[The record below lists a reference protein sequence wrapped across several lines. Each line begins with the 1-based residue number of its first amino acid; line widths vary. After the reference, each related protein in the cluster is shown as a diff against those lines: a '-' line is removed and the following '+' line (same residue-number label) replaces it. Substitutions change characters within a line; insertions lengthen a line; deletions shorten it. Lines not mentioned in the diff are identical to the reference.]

1 MYIIISEKEFKE
13 GVFHQVYYM
22 TLELWKLMDG
32 SKSADELIGQLFA
45 YSNYKKLYEF
55 KYVLRLFSVQSW

>member
-1 MYIIISEKEFKE
+1 MYIIISEKGFKE
-13 GVFHQVYYM
+13 GVFCQVYYM
-22 TLELWKLMDG
+22 ALELWKLMGG

-55 KYVLRLFSVQSW
+55 KYVSELFSI

>member
-55 KYVLRLFSVQSW
+55 KYVLGLFSIQSW